1 MSFQVSVGGTEIDRL
16 WQQGCVSFCLE
27 EQCFLTEVRWQGN
40 YHHSRWTIHCLQE
53 VPISRARFAKQSEKK
68 HKIAVEVCGLE
79 WMLCFASMAVAVTF
93 HLEVMCELLK
103 G

>member
-53 VPISRARFAKQSEKK
+53 VPISRARFAKQSKK
-68 HKIAVEVCGLE
+68 KAEIAVEIWLGMDAVF
-79 WMLCFASMAVAVTF
+79 CFSDCSNNFSFRSNV
-93 HLEVMCELLK
+93 
-103 G
+103 